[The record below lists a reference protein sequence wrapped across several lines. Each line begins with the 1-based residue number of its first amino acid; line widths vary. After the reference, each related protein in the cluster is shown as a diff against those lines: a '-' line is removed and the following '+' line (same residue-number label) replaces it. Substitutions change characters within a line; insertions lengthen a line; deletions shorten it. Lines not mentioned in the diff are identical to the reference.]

1 MHGHLNVK
9 YNDCLCFREAHR
21 TKRYLRTHCPHHS
34 PYFYMAHCT
43 WLKNIIPA
51 APTLSPILPPS
62 LYTSVVRTCS
72 ADCTWLKNIIPAA
85 PTLSPILPPS
95 LYTSVVPTCSAD
107 CTWLKNKFIMIWQS
121 QLGLGDKIR
130 LQCVND
136 KKFINFGS
144 KSSEGCPG
152 VSIIV
157 ITRALSPIYAWQ
169 WLISTKA
176 PSNSMRDF
184 FNPYPAKVENMVSS

>member
-62 LYTSVVRTCS
+62 LYTSVV
-72 ADCTWLKNIIPAA
+72 
-85 PTLSPILPPS
+85 
-95 LYTSVVPTCSAD
+95 PTCSAD

-136 KKFINFGS
+136 EKFINFGS